1 MTLFVWEHTFRPWK
15 FQKKCPNFLKKCPD
29 FLCRIHKWINLR
41 TDIFHASNINILQPA
56 PVARSLIDGQIT
68 SQWHFPPKY
77 LKHPVLLYP
86 LPLPCKQSKA
96 SSQSQHFLFQLYSV
110 TVSGAYILW
119 DLQFVVPY
127 TLYVFIT
134 ALEMSRTEIL
144 LIQLLGAKSKD

>member
-1 MTLFVWEHTFRPWK
+1 MPLFVWEHTFRPWK
-15 FQKKCPNFLKKCPD
+15 FQGERQNFLKQRPD
-29 FLCRIHKWINLR
+29 FLRPNLQWINFR
-41 TDIFHASNINILQPA
+41 TDMCYASNILQPA
-56 PVARSLIDGQIT
+56 PIARSLIDGQIT

-77 LKHPVLLYP
+77 LEHPVLLYP
-86 LPLPCKQSKA
+86 LPLPCKQSMV
-96 SSQSQHFLFQLYSV
+96 SSHSQHFLFQLYSV

-134 ALEMSRTEIL
+134 ALEMSRTELL